1 MGMSSLNRKILHGD
15 VLEKLKEIPDGTID
29 FVCTDPPY
37 GYSFMNKDWDKAI
50 IGVDTW
56 RECLRVLKPGAFAC
70 VMSAPRQDVM
80 SRIIIN
86 LENAGFA
93 VGFTSIYWVYASGF
107 PKAGNISKMVDN
119 KLGLKREIIGVNE
132 EFKKKNKKN
141 IESGQSNF
149 NKNSQFKGT
158 TSTEA
163 GFQHPETIGDIT
175 KPTST
180 LAKKLDGSYAGFQP
194 KPATEVILVVM
205 KPLSEKTYV
214 DQAMNNKKGIS
225 WFDDCRIPST
235 DKEGGSGHINFAQQ
249 HSERNNEHGERSL
262 NREPQ
267 KTEGRF
273 PANLLVS
280 DDVLNDGKDRKGVSG
295 GGPKEYGGGGG
306 WDDKINRQVVKTF
319 YSDSGS
325 FSRYFDLDAW
335 QSQFLIV
342 EKSSSSE
349 KNLGLKPNKTSL
361 AELCHFEDAK
371 GIFTN
376 KINMQGRK
384 TLNDTSAHRG
394 KAFRLNDHPTV
405 KPISLMSYLITMFS
419 RKDDI
424 ILDTFAG
431 SGTTLIAASLLQR
444 NFIGIE
450 KDHHNCIISN
460 LRLNYWKNRTFDKVG
475 KIIKEQEKRQQV
487 NLEEFCLKSPTR
499 FKKKL
504 SQNYKGK
511 VKNNGS
517 KIIR

>member
-1 MGMSSLNRKILHGD
+1 MNRKILHGD

-29 FVCTDPPY
+29 FMCTDPPY

-93 VGFTSIYWVYASGF
+93 VGFTSIYWVYANGF
-107 PKAGNISKMVDN
+107 PKAGNISKLIDK
-119 KLGLKREIIGVNE
+119 KLGCERKTIKVKQHSKNFEDAKSNKTGFLQDESNSNNTKCFGYGE
-132 EFKKKNKKN
+132 EK
-141 IESGQSNF
+141 
-149 NKNSQFKGT
+149 
-158 TSTEA
+158 
-163 GFQHPETIGDIT
+163 IT
-175 KPTST
+175 KPSSPQ
-180 LAKKLDGSYAGFQP
+180 AKKLDGSYTGFQP

-225 WFDDCRIPST
+225 WFDDCRIPFVDDE
-235 DKEGGSGHINFAQQ
+235 DKHKTKTRFVGRPMFDGTHYNNGKPSPNFLITQ
-249 HSERNNEHGERSL
+249 SDIV
-262 NREPQ
+262 
-267 KTEGRF
+267 KGRF

-280 DDVLNDGKDRKGVSG
+280 NDVLNDGKITKSRPHITNIPGSKKFSG
-295 GGPKEYGGGGG
+295 DVYNNDKEY
-306 WDDKINRQVVKTF
+306 KSKKPIINN
-319 YSDSGS
+319 YSDEGS

-335 QSQFLIV
+335 QAQFLIV
-342 EKSSSSE
+342 EKSSSTE
-349 KNLGLKPNKTSL
+349 RNLGLKPNKTSL
-361 AELCHFEDAK
+361 AELCHFEEAK

-384 TLNDTSAHRG
+384 TLNDTPAHRG

-460 LRLNYWKNRTFDKVG
+460 LRLNYWKNKTFDKVR

-487 NLEEFCLKSPTR
+487 GLEEFME
-499 FKKKL
+499 
-504 SQNYKGK
+504 Q
-511 VKNNGS
+511 
-517 KIIR
+517 IQ

>member
-1 MGMSSLNRKILHGD
+1 MSNLNRKILHGD

-37 GYSFMNKDWDKAI
+37 GYSFMNKDWDKVI

-107 PKAGNISKMVDN
+107 PKAGNISKMVDK
-119 KLGLKREIIGVNE
+119 KLNAERDKIKSTGSLHDSHISHSWSLQ
-132 EFKKKNKKN
+132 KKKNEHLMDSN
-141 IESGQSNF
+141 IPSSPQ
-149 NKNSQFKGT
+149 
-158 TSTEA
+158 
-163 GFQHPETIGDIT
+163 
-175 KPTST
+175 
-180 LAKKLDGSYAGFQP
+180 AKKLDGSYTGFQP
-194 KPATEVILVVM
+194 KPATEVIFVVM

-225 WFDDCRIPST
+225 WFDDCRIPHNDNSMDKTWSGATPAGTEIYQWNKKDEKT
-235 DKEGGSGHINFAQQ
+235 DYVGGP
-249 HSERNNEHGERSL
+249 NN
-262 NREPQ
+262 Q
-267 KTEGRF
+267 GRF

-280 DDVLNDGKDRKGVSG
+280 DDVLNDDKDRKGVS
-295 GGPKEYGGGGG
+295 GGG

-319 YSDSGS
+319 YSDSDS

-342 EKSSSSE
+342 EKPSSSE

-361 AELCHFEDAK
+361 AELCHFEEAK

-384 TLNDTSAHRG
+384 TLNDTPAHRG

-419 RKDDI
+419 RKDDT

-460 LRLNYWKNRTFDKVG
+460 LRLNYWKNKTFDKVR

-487 NLEEFCLKSPTR
+487 GLEEFME
-499 FKKKL
+499 
-504 SQNYKGK
+504 QMQ
-511 VKNNGS
+511 
-517 KIIR
+517 